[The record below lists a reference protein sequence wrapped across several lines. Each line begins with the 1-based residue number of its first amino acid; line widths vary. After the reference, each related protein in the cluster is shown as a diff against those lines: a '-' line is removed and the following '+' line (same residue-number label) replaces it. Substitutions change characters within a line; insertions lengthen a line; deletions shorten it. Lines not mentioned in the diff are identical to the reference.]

1 MILKNTVTQQEGQ
14 IRIRLSVFTPHT
26 AGIADV
32 KITNIELAESTVEGW
47 APRLCFDLE
56 SALADEQEQPRLLRS
71 YVSTTFSPGS
81 KLEAVVLATLGRLA
95 SDFGPQEELVVGE
108 MVGKTCR
115 VVVKHDTNDGKTR
128 ALVTEWVPCT
138 DTSTDDEVLF

>member
-1 MILKNTVTQQEGQ
+1 MNPNLSQQDGQ
-14 IRIRLSVFTPHT
+14 IRIRPSIFTPHP

-32 KITNIELAESTVEGW
+32 KITNIELAESTIEGW

-56 SALADEQEQPRLLRS
+56 SALADEQGQPRLLRS

-81 KLEAVVLATLGRLA
+81 KLEAVVLATLGKSA
-95 SDFGPQEELVVGE
+95 SDFGPQEELVVEE

-115 VVVKHDTNDGKTR
+115 VVVKHDTKDGKTR
-128 ALVTEWVPCT
+128 ALVTEWVPT
-138 DTSTDDEVLF
+138 TNPADDDVRF

>member
-1 MILKNTVTQQEGQ
+1 MNPNLSQQDGQ
-14 IRIRLSVFTPHT
+14 IRIRPSIFTPHP

-32 KITNIELAESTVEGW
+32 KITSIELAESTIEGW
-47 APRLCFDLE
+47 TPRLCFDLE
-56 SALADEQEQPRLLRS
+56 SALADEQGQPRLLRS

-81 KLEAVVLATLGRLA
+81 KLEAVVLATLGRSV
-95 SDFGPQEELVVGE
+95 SDFGPQEDLVVEE

-115 VVVKHDTNDGKTR
+115 VVVKHDTKDGKTR

>member
-1 MILKNTVTQQEGQ
+1 MNNKISQQNGQ
-14 IRIRLSVFTPHT
+14 IRIRPSIFTPHP

-56 SALADEQEQPRLLRS
+56 SALADEQGQPRLLRS
-71 YVSTTFSPGS
+71 YISTTFSPGS
-81 KLEAVVLATLGRLA
+81 KLEAVVLATLGKSA
-95 SDFGPQEELVVGE
+95 SDFGPQEELVVEE

-115 VVVKHDTNDGKTR
+115 VVVKHDTKDGKTR
-128 ALVTEWVPCT
+128 ALVTEWVPAT
-138 DTSTDDEVLF
+138 NPADDDVRF

>member
-1 MILKNTVTQQEGQ
+1 MNPNLSQQDGQ
-14 IRIRLSVFTPHT
+14 IRIRPSVFTPHPV
-26 AGIADV
+26 GIADV
-32 KITNIELAESTVEGW
+32 KITNIELAESTIEGW

-56 SALADEQEQPRLLRS
+56 SALADEQGQPRLLRS

-81 KLEAVVLATLGRLA
+81 KLEAVVLATLGKSA
-95 SDFGPQEELVVGE
+95 SDFGPQEELVVEE

-128 ALVTEWVPCT
+128 ALVTEWVPT
-138 DTSTDDEVLF
+138 TNPADDDVRF

>member
-1 MILKNTVTQQEGQ
+1 MNNKISQQNGQ
-14 IRIRLSVFTPHT
+14 IRIRPSIFTPHP

-32 KITNIELAESTVEGW
+32 KITNIELAESTIEGW

-56 SALADEQEQPRLLRS
+56 SALADEQGQPRLLRS

-81 KLEAVVLATLGRLA
+81 KLEAVVLATLGKSA
-95 SDFGPQEELVVGE
+95 SDFGPQEELVVEE

-115 VVVKHDTNDGKTR
+115 VVVKHDTKDGKTR
-128 ALVTEWVPCT
+128 ALVTEWVPAT
-138 DTSTDDEVLF
+138 NPADDDVRF

>member
-1 MILKNTVTQQEGQ
+1 MNQNFSQQGGQ
-14 IRIRLSVFTPHT
+14 IRIRPSIFTPHP

-56 SALADEQEQPRLLRS
+56 SDLADERGQPRLLRS

-81 KLEAVVLATLGRLA
+81 KLEAVVLATLGRSV
-95 SDFGPQEELVVGE
+95 SDFGPQEDLVVEE

-115 VVVKHDTNDGKTR
+115 VVVKHDTKDGKTR

>member
-1 MILKNTVTQQEGQ
+1 MNPNFSQQDGQ
-14 IRIRLSVFTPHT
+14 IRIRPSIFTPHP

-32 KITNIELAESTVEGW
+32 KITGIELAESTIEGW

-56 SALADEQEQPRLLRS
+56 SALADEQGQPRLLRS

-81 KLEAVVLATLGRLA
+81 KLEAAVLATLGRSA
-95 SDFGPQEELVVGE
+95 ADFGPQEELMVEE

-115 VVVKHDTNDGKTR
+115 VVVKHDTKDGKTR
-128 ALVTEWVPCT
+128 ALVSEWVPA
-138 DTSTDDEVLF
+138 SNPADDEVRF

>member
-1 MILKNTVTQQEGQ
+1 MNPNLSQQDGQ
-14 IRIRLSVFTPHT
+14 IRIRPSIFTPHP

-56 SALADEQEQPRLLRS
+56 SALADEQGQPRLLRS

-81 KLEAVVLATLGRLA
+81 KLEAVVLATLGKSA
-95 SDFGPQEELVVGE
+95 SDFGPQEELVVEE

-115 VVVKHDTNDGKTR
+115 VVVKHDTKDGKTR
-128 ALVTEWVPCT
+128 ALVTEWVPT
-138 DTSTDDEVLF
+138 TNPADDDVRF

>member
-1 MILKNTVTQQEGQ
+1 M
-14 IRIRLSVFTPHT
+14 
-26 AGIADV
+26 
-32 KITNIELAESTVEGW
+32 
-47 APRLCFDLE
+47 E

-81 KLEAVVLATLGRLA
+81 KLEAVVLATLGRSV
-95 SDFGPQEELVVGE
+95 SDFGPQEDLVVEE

-115 VVVKHDTNDGKTR
+115 VVVKHDTKDGKTR

>member
-1 MILKNTVTQQEGQ
+1 MNQNFSQQDGQ
-14 IRIRLSVFTPHT
+14 IRIRPSIFTPHP

-32 KITNIELAESTVEGW
+32 KITNIKLAESTVEGW

-56 SALADEQEQPRLLRS
+56 SALADEQGQPRLLRS

-81 KLEAVVLATLGRLA
+81 KLEAVVLATLGKSA
-95 SDFGPQEELVVGE
+95 SDFGPQEELVVEE

-115 VVVKHDTNDGKTR
+115 VVVKHDTKDGKTR

-138 DTSTDDEVLF
+138 DTSTDGEVLF

>member
-1 MILKNTVTQQEGQ
+1 MNNRISQQNGQ
-14 IRIRLSVFTPHT
+14 IRIRPSVFTLHP

-32 KITNIELAESTVEGW
+32 KITNIELADSTVEGW

-56 SALADEQEQPRLLRS
+56 SALADEQGQPRLLRS

-81 KLEAVVLATLGRLA
+81 RLEVVVLATLGRSV
-95 SDFGPQEELVVGE
+95 SDFGPQEELVVEE
-108 MVGKTCR
+108 MVGQTCR
-115 VVVKHDTNDGKTR
+115 VVVKHDTKEGKTR